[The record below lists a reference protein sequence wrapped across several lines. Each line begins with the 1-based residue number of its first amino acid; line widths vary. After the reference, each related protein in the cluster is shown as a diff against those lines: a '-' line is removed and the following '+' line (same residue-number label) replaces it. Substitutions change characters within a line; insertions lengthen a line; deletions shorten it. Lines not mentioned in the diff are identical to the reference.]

1 MVCQNCQ
8 STEATV
14 HTTTI
19 LNGILTEIHLCAE
32 CSGAGGRGLAAMPT
46 DIQGLLQQI
55 LTGGPLAP
63 LLNLPLLNLPLGA
76 PMQPTKEGILD
87 RTCPHCG
94 ITLGDI
100 RRTGKLGCPHD
111 YSVFGETLSQVI
123 GVSQAGAQQHIGKVP
138 RNAPVEVHRAVIQA
152 RIDSLQRRLES
163 AVFREDYEN
172 AAKYRDDI
180 KDARS
185 ELD

>member
-1 MVCQNCQ
+1 MVCQKCQ
-8 STEATV
+8 SIEATV

-19 LNGILTEIHLCAE
+19 VNGSSTESHLCIK
-32 CSGAGGRGLAAMPT
+32 CSGVSSQGLATMPT
-46 DIQGLLQQI
+46 DIQGLLQQMFG
-55 LTGGPLAP
+55 GGPLA
-63 LLNLPLLNLPLGA
+63 LLPNSPLLNLPLGVPA
-76 PMQPTKEGILD
+76 QPAGENLD
-87 RTCPHCG
+87 KACPHCG

-123 GVSQAGAQQHIGKVP
+123 AVSQAGAQRHIGKVP
-138 RNAPVEVHRAVIQA
+138 RNAPADVRRAIIQA
-152 RIDSLQRRLES
+152 RVDDLQRKLES
-163 AVFREDYEN
+163 AVFREDYES
-172 AAKYRDDI
+172 AAKHRDDI